1 MVFVKGAPDILLPKC
16 TSYWSA
22 VTGETKA
29 FYASARSQ
37 LVARRESWFRGWQ
50 RVILVCTR
58 QFAPDAAVAS
68 NQFGDEIM
76 QTCLQSLT
84 VIGLLG
90 IMDPPR
96 SETARTVSDCRRAGS
111 RFFMV
116 TVDFGL
122 TAADIGRQ
130 VGIITNHAEP
140 DSLSQVERKM
150 KEVDAGGDNSGN
162 GGSGS
167 GAGMGW
173 IQSSLVLEGKDLIQL
188 TQRHWDIVCQ
198 YEEIVFARTTPEQKL
213 SIVDAFR
220 ERDNVVVVTGD
231 GVNDAPALKA
241 VDVGIVI
248 ASGSDVAI
256 EASDLVLMGGFDSIT
271 EGIGLDCLVFQNLR
285 EDIGYLLPGG
295 SWSEIW
301 PVLLN
306 VFFGTPLPLSSFLM
320 IIICCFTDLFPC
332 LSLINYGERAV

>member
-1 MVFVKGAPDILLPKC
+1 M
-16 TSYWSA
+16 
-22 VTGETKA
+22 
-29 FYASARSQ
+29 
-37 LVARRESWFRGWQ
+37 
-50 RVILVCTR
+50 
-58 QFAPDAAVAS
+58 
-68 NQFGDEIM
+68 
-76 QTCLQSLT
+76 
-84 VIGLLG
+84 
-90 IMDPPR
+90 
-96 SETARTVSDCRRAGS
+96 
-111 RFFMV
+111 
-116 TVDFGL
+116 
-122 TAADIGRQ
+122 
-130 VGIITNHAEP
+130 
-140 DSLSQVERKM
+140 
-150 KEVDAGGDNSGN
+150 
-162 GGSGS
+162 
-167 GAGMGW
+167 
-173 IQSSLVLEGKDLIQL
+173 
-188 TQRHWDIVCQ
+188 
-198 YEEIVFARTTPEQKL
+198 

-320 IIICCFTDLFPC
+320 IM
-332 LSLINYGERAV
+332 